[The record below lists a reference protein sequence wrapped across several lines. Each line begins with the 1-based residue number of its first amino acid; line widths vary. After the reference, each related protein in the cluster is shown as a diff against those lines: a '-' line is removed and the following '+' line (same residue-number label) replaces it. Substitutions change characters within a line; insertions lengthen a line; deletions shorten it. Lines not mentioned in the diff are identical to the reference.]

1 MSTGFA
7 TALGE
12 ITLVLFTT
20 LAPSGALAFVLMGA
34 ALLREQGEARVR
46 INRFLIVPIFV
57 SLIGLV
63 ASATHL
69 GNPDNALY
77 VFTQVGH
84 SPLSNEVFAA
94 VVFMGLAG
102 VYWLYQFADRA
113 NSRVQRAWLVVAMV
127 SAVAFVAAVAFA
139 YAGRTIVTWNTP
151 FVPVALCLNALVGG
165 PVLAVAG
172 LHAANWEPAA
182 RGFGRT
188 MVAASGVAL
197 AVNVAAY
204 AVQGMDLARMA
215 NAVGSAA
222 ALVPQYPAM
231 VVLFAALCAVGL
243 AMAGVPLFR
252 RAELSRRRAA
262 AAAAL
267 VYAGIFVMRFAF
279 YMMHMTSGI
288 SL

>member
-197 AVNVAAY
+197 RSTWPCMPCRGWISPAW
-204 AVQGMDLARMA
+204 RTRW
-215 NAVGSAA
+215 
-222 ALVPQYPAM
+222 VPPPRS
-231 VVLFAALCAVGL
+231 CRST
-243 AMAGVPLFR
+243 PPWSSC
-252 RAELSRRRAA
+252 SRRCARSGWRWRACRCSVERSFPGGVQPQPRRWCTPA
-262 AAAAL
+262 SSSCA
-267 VYAGIFVMRFAF
+267 
-279 YMMHMTSGI
+279 
-288 SL
+288 SLST

>member
-1 MSTGFA
+1 MGSGFD

-20 LAPSGALAFVLMGA
+20 LAPSGALAFVLMSAA
-34 ALLREQGEARVR
+34 ALHAQGDERAR
-46 INRFLIVPIFV
+46 INRFLFIPLFV

-94 VVFMGLAG
+94 VAFMGLAG
-102 VYWLYQFADRA
+102 VYWLYQFAEHARPA
-113 NSRVQRAWLVVAMV
+113 VQRVWLVATMAAAM
-127 SAVAFVAAVAFA
+127 AFVATVAFA
-139 YAGRTIVTWNTP
+139 YAGRTIVTWNMP
-151 FVPVALCLNALVGG
+151 LVPVALCLNALVGG
-165 PVLAVAG
+165 PVLAVAS
-172 LHAANWEPAA
+172 LCAAKWEPAGQ
-182 RGFGRT
+182 GFGRVLLAVST
-188 MVAASGVAL
+188 VAL
-197 AVNVAAY
+197 VANAAVYVM
-204 AVQGMDLARMA
+204 QGVDLAGIQ

-222 ALVPQYPAM
+222 ALVPHYGAM
-231 VVLFAALCAVGL
+231 VLAFAMLAAVGL
-243 AMAGVPLFR
+243 LMAAAPLFR
-252 RAELSRRRAA
+252 HKPLSGRRAA
-262 AAAAL
+262 TAVGL

-279 YMMHMTSGI
+279 YMTHMTSGI

>member
-151 FVPVALCLNALVGG
+151 FVPVALCLNALVGD
-165 PVLAVAG
+165 PVLAVARRELGACRTG
-172 LHAANWEPAA
+172 LRPDDGGGVW
-182 RGFGRT
+182 RGACGQRGR
-188 MVAASGVAL
+188 VCRAG
-197 AVNVAAY
+197 
-204 AVQGMDLARMA
+204 D
-215 NAVGSAA
+215 GSR
-222 ALVPQYPAM
+222 PHGERGG
-231 VVLFAALCAVGL
+231 F
-243 AMAGVPLFR
+243 
-252 RAELSRRRAA
+252 RRRARA
-262 AAAAL
+262 AVPRHGRPVRGAVRGRVGDGGRAA
-267 VYAGIFVMRFAF
+267 VP
-279 YMMHMTSGI
+279 
-288 SL
+288 